1 MPNLMDTLEL
11 DFRWLGAIAGLGTL
25 GFAIWNMLIAQRRP
39 TGHQTGV
46 AHKVLRSRYLVVA
59 TLLFIILGWVLW
71 KPIPIELPLLLRL
84 LCLVL
89 GSVILFSSL
98 GVYIWG
104 LRTLGESF
112 NASTGFGVRL
122 HQAHQLITTGPYV
135 YVRHPMYAAV
145 ILAGWGGLL
154 LFRTW
159 MMLFFAVTMFG
170 LLYRA
175 RGEEK
180 ALVQVFGGDWEDY
193 KRRVPGW
200 IPNFKAGLRKV
211 K

>member
-46 AHKVLRSRYLVVA
+46 AHKVLRTRYLAVA
-59 TLLFIILGWVLW
+59 TLLYLILGWVLW
-71 KPIPIELPLLLRL
+71 KPIPLQLSVLLRL

-89 GSVILFSSL
+89 GGVLLFPSL
-98 GVYIWG
+98 GLYIWG

-122 HQAHQLITTGPYV
+122 HQAHQLITTGPFAYI
-135 YVRHPMYAAV
+135 RHPMYAAV

-175 RGEEK
+175 RSEEK
-180 ALVQVFGGDWEDY
+180 ALAQVFGGDWEDY
-193 KRRVPGW
+193 KRRVHGW
-200 IPNFKAGLRKV
+200 IPNFKAGPRKV